1 MALHYDGED
10 VKIHK
15 VLMGNVNNNGYLLV
29 CPVTNES
36 IIIDTPFEP
45 EKLLAVAKDTTVK
58 AILITH
64 NHYDHI
70 DGLESIRAATGAPVG
85 AHSAGAE
92 ELPGALDLNISDGY
106 TVTAG
111 TVTVTALHTPG
122 HTPGA
127 TCYLAGRHLFTGD
140 TLFPGGPGAT
150 RTPEALHQSIRSI
163 TSKLLVL
170 PEDTAVY
177 PGHGDDTTIG
187 KAQEEY
193 KVFASRP
200 HPPDLCGDVVWLS
213 S

>member
-10 VKIHK
+10 AKIHK
-15 VLMGNVNNNGYLLV
+15 VLMGDIGNNGYLLV

-45 EKLLAVAKDTTVK
+45 EKLLAVVKDTTVK

-70 DGLESIRAATGAPVG
+70 DGLETIRAATGAPVG

-92 ELPGALDLNISDGY
+92 ELPGTLDMSLSDGD

-111 TVTVTALHTPG
+111 TVTVTVLHTPG

-127 TCYLAGRHLFTGD
+127 ICYLTGRHLFTGD

-150 RTPEALHQSIRSI
+150 RTPEALQQSIRSI

-170 PEDTAVY
+170 PEDTVVY

-187 KAQEEY
+187 KAHEEY
-193 KVFASRP
+193 KVFASRS
-200 HPPDLCGDVVWLS
+200 HPPDLCGDVEWLS
-213 S
+213 G

>member
-1 MALHYDGED
+1 MALHYDDKD
-10 VKIHK
+10 VRIHK
-15 VLMGNVNNNGYLLV
+15 VLMGDISNNGYLLV

-45 EKLLAVAKDTTVK
+45 EKLLAVARNTTVK

-70 DGLESIRAATGAPVG
+70 DGLETIRTATDAPVG
-85 AHSAGAE
+85 AHSASAE
-92 ELPGALDLNISDGY
+92 DLPGGLDLNISDGD

-127 TCYLAGRHLFTGD
+127 TCYLVGRHLFTGD

-150 RTPEALHQSIRSI
+150 RTPEALQQSIQSI

-170 PEDTAVY
+170 PGDTAVY
-177 PGHGDDTTIG
+177 PGHGDDTTIA

-193 KVFASRP
+193 KAFASRS
-200 HPPDLCGDVVWLS
+200 HPPDLCGDVQWLNS
-213 S
+213 

>member
-1 MALHYDGED
+1 MAIHYDGED

-15 VLMGNVNNNGYLLV
+15 VLMGNHNNNGYLLV

-64 NHYDHI
+64 NHFDHI
-70 DGLESIRAATGAPVG
+70 DGLETIRAATGAPVG

-92 ELPGALDLNISDGY
+92 ELPGTLDLNISAGD

-127 TCYLAGRHLFTGD
+127 ICYLTGRHLFTGD

-150 RTPEALHQSIRSI
+150 RTPENFQEEIQSI

-170 PEDTAVY
+170 PGDTAVY

-193 KVFASRP
+193 KVFASRS
-200 HPPDLCGDVVWLS
+200 HPPDLSGDVVWLS

>member
-15 VLMGNVNNNGYLLV
+15 VLMGDIGNNGYLLV

-45 EKLLAVAKDTTVK
+45 EKLLAVVKDTTVK

-70 DGLESIRAATGAPVG
+70 DGLETIRAATGAPVG

-92 ELPGALDLNISDGY
+92 ELPGGLDLNISDGD

-111 TVTVTALHTPG
+111 TVTVTVLHTPG

-127 TCYLAGRHLFTGD
+127 ICYLTGRHLFTGD

-150 RTPEALHQSIRSI
+150 RTPEALQQSIRSI

-170 PEDTAVY
+170 PEDTVVY

-187 KAQEEY
+187 KAHEEY
-193 KVFASRP
+193 KVFASRS
-200 HPPDLCGDVVWLS
+200 HPPDLCGDVEWLS
-213 S
+213 G

>member
-15 VLMGNVNNNGYLLV
+15 VLMGNHNNNGYLLV

-64 NHYDHI
+64 NHFDHI
-70 DGLESIRAATGAPVG
+70 DGLETIRAATGAPVG

-92 ELPGALDLNISDGY
+92 ELPGTLDLNISDGD

-127 TCYLAGRHLFTGD
+127 ICYLTGRHLFTGD

-150 RTPEALHQSIRSI
+150 RTPENFQEEIQSI

-170 PEDTAVY
+170 PGDTAVY

-193 KVFASRP
+193 KVFASRS
-200 HPPDLCGDVVWLS
+200 HPPDLSGDVEWLRS
-213 S
+213 

>member
-1 MALHYDGED
+1 MTLHYDGED
-10 VKIHK
+10 IRLHK
-15 VLMGNVNNNGYLLV
+15 VLMGHVNNNGYLLV
-29 CPVTNES
+29 CPATNES

-45 EKLLAVAKDTTVK
+45 EKLLAVAKNTSVK

-70 DGLESIRAATGAPVG
+70 DGLETIRAATGAPVG

-92 ELPGALDLNISDGY
+92 ELPIALDLSLTDGD

-111 TVTVTALHTPG
+111 TVTITALHTPG

-127 TCYLAGRHLFTGD
+127 TCYLTGKHLFTGD

-150 RTPEALHQSIRSI
+150 RTPETLQESLQSI

-170 PEDTAVY
+170 PEHTVVY

-187 KAQEEY
+187 KAKEEY
-193 KVFASRP
+193 AVFASRP
-200 HPPDLCGDVVWLS
+200 HPPDLCGNVEWLS